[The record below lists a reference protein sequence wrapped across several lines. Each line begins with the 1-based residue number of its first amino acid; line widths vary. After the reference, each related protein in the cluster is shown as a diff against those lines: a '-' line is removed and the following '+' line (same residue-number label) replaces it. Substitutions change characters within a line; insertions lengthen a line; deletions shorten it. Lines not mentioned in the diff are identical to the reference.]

1 MRKPLL
7 IGLAVVLAATVW
19 LSSQEPADEVEVLA
33 RPRPPGAAAQV
44 GASPTSGPS
53 TGAAPEIRPQNQQQ
67 NQQQNHLQSAML
79 AGLQGWNERRTDARE
94 LPPPRPMT
102 SATPSAWASQQ
113 PPPPPPPP
121 KRTQPEAPQAPR
133 FPHAWV
139 GRYSD
144 ASAQRAVVSGPVST
158 WVVRAGDVIE
168 GQWRIDSIQNR
179 TMTLTYLPMQ
189 QSQTVSMK

>member
-7 IGLAVVLAATVW
+7 IGLALALGATWW

-33 RPRPPGAAAQV
+33 RPRPPGSAAQV
-44 GASPTSGPS
+44 TASPASPPS
-53 TGAAPEIRPQNQQQ
+53 AGVAPEARLQATVQSMV
-67 NQQQNHLQSAML
+67 QSAML
-79 AGLQGWNERRTDARE
+79 AGLQGWTERRSDARE

-121 KRTQPEAPQAPR
+121 KRTQPEVPQAPR

-144 ASAQRAVVSGPVST
+144 ESAQRAVVSGPVST